1 LAAQADV
8 AFVGIG
14 EFGEHA
20 PLLVDGF
27 ITGAELAALRRAGA
41 VGEVLGWAYDRA
53 GRLIQGLT
61 NDRVA
66 SAPIPAVDT
75 SMVIALAKGVAKLP
89 AIGAALAGRLING
102 LITDEA
108 TAEALLA
115 G

>member
-1 LAAQADV
+1 
-8 AFVGIG
+8 
-14 EFGEHA
+14 
-20 PLLVDGF
+20 
-27 ITGAELAALRRAGA
+27 
-41 VGEVLGWAYDRA
+41 VLGWAYDRA

-61 NDRVA
+61 NERVA

-75 SMVIALAKGVAKLP
+75 SMVIALAKGAPKLP